1 MSRVDEHI
9 AKTVLRGGALA
20 LSVLALA
27 GCAEEPESGAKPSAS
42 ASASATSGTGGTAGS
57 GGGSADAGEFGVS
70 PLGNDDGT
78 KPGLAPLTSGADKE
92 AGLKVIEEVT
102 TKSRGS
108 SSGYDRKKFGYAW
121 MDTADG
127 VPLAGNGCD
136 TRNDLLARDGKDLK
150 YRSGSDCIVISMNL
164 NDPYTG
170 KEIEWR
176 KEAAAKVQIDH
187 VIPLSYGWQMGAS
200 TWDEAKRK
208 QLANDPLNLVPVDG
222 PTNGSKSDSG
232 PESWLPPS
240 EEIRCSYAVRFAQV
254 ALKYELPVTTADKTT
269 MREQCEA

>member
-9 AKTVLRGGALA
+9 ARTVLRGGALA

-27 GCAEEPESGAKPSAS
+27 GCAEELESGAKESPSAS
-42 ASASATSGTGGTAGS
+42 ASSTAGSAGS
-57 GGGSADAGEFGVS
+57 GGGGAEAGAFGAS

-78 KPGLAPLTSGADKE
+78 KPGLAPLTSDADKK
-92 AGLKVIEEVT
+92 AGLEVIEEVT

-150 YRSGSDCIVISMNL
+150 YRSGSDCIVVSMNL

-187 VIPLSYGWQMGAS
+187 VIPLSYGWKMGAS
-200 TWDEAKRK
+200 RWDAAKRK

-222 PTNGSKSDSG
+222 ATNGSKSDSG
-232 PESWLPPS
+232 PADWLPPS
-240 EEIRCSYAVRFAQV
+240 ERIHCSYAIRFAQV
-254 ALKYELPVTTADKTT
+254 ALKYELPVTTADKET
-269 MREQCEA
+269 MLAQCGG